1 MKVNENIR
9 STELKSLIFLESK
22 WWMWFLSATNGLS
35 PLTNLLQNNL
45 IKSNPG
51 IIIKI
56 IISSTDISDNF
67 IFDLMMN
74 AEIKKD
80 KK

>member
-22 WWMWFLSATNGLS
+22 WCMWFLSATNGLS
-35 PLTNLLQNNL
+35 PLTNLIQNNL
-45 IKSNPG
+45 IKSKPG
-51 IIIKI
+51 IIII
-56 IISSTDISDNF
+56 TRISSTNISDSS
-67 IFDLMMN
+67 IFDLIKN
-74 AEIKKD
+74 AEIKKA